1 MAEALLAHKLETWSV
16 PGHAIRIEYS
26 PAVLEEIRS
35 EAVDGYHRAPHG
47 GVEIGGVLFG
57 MHEEY
62 TVRITVRRPIA
73 CQFATGPSFVLTKRE
88 EAALADALKEWRN
101 DPEITELEPVGWYRS
116 HNRSEVLLS
125 DTDLSFFNRFFAQD
139 WQVGLIVRPASLAPT
154 RAGFFFREADGS
166 IRTEGTYAEFVMASF
181 PFDRQP
187 DTKVAV
193 AEAPLVRE
201 ARRNVTL
208 ERLPVVEEAQLRPLP
223 PEARASAQVESR
235 RAAEHGASGV
245 RGGWKWYMAAAAVLA
260 TAAAGYW
267 PRGSAH
273 GLALSATDATG
284 QMHIMWDRSAQAI
297 QHSTGGSVQIL
308 DRGVRTEVTLTSK
321 DLRSGS
327 ISYARQSGDVELRLV
342 VYQPGRPAV
351 EEMMVFLKP
360 SETTAPVPTVEA
372 TDTKQA
378 ERSLVVDNL
387 PVKQPPVAQAR
398 VTPRHASKS
407 RSDSRAAKSR
417 SKESRSKVRLVG
429 SQAARLRAAKAQTAK
444 SRSARSPT
452 DAGR

>member
-1 MAEALLAHKLETWSV
+1 MA
-16 PGHAIRIEYS
+16 I
-26 PAVLEEIRS
+26 
-35 EAVDGYHRAPHG
+35 
-47 GVEIGGVLFG
+47 
-57 MHEEY
+57 
-62 TVRITVRRPIA
+62 
-73 CQFATGPSFVLTKRE
+73 
-88 EAALADALKEWRN
+88 
-101 DPEITELEPVGWYRS
+101 
-116 HNRSEVLLS
+116 
-125 DTDLSFFNRFFAQD
+125 
-139 WQVGLIVRPASLAPT
+139 
-154 RAGFFFREADGS
+154 
-166 IRTEGTYAEFVMASF
+166 F
-181 PFDRQP
+181 PFDRQQ
-187 DTKVAV
+187 DTQVAV

-223 PEARASAQVESR
+223 PEASASAQVESR

-245 RGGWKWYMAAAAVLA
+245 RGAWKWYMAAAAVLA

-267 PRGSAH
+267 PRGSAR

-284 QMHIMWDRSAQAI
+284 QLHIIWDRSAQAI

-308 DRGVRTEVTLTSK
+308 DRGVRTEVMLTSK

-342 VYQPGRPAV
+342 VYQPGRSAV

-360 SETTAPVPTVEA
+360 KETGPAPAPPVEA

-378 ERSLVVDNL
+378 ERSLVDNL

-398 VTPRHASKS
+398 VTPRQASKS

-417 SKESRSKVRLVG
+417 SKESRPKVHLVG
-429 SQAARLRAAKAQTAK
+429 SQAARSRAAKSHTAK
-444 SRSARSPT
+444 SRSAKSPT